1 MKKESETK
9 TIEDWLRTVDKPLP
23 TKHGD
28 KKRRKAKRRAK
39 Q

>member
-9 TIEDWLRTVDKPLP
+9 VIEEWLRTVDKPLA
-23 TKHGD
+23 T
-28 KKRRKAKRRAK
+28 KKRGKKDAKK